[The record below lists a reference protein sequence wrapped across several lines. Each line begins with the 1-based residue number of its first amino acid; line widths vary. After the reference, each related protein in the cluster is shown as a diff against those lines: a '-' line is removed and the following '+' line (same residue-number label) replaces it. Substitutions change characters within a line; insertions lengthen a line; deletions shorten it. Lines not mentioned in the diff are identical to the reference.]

1 MKSTGSTFARQQ
13 ELSRQTIEMERARW
27 GGIQMV
33 VHMTRRDESR
43 FVEEA
48 LFVRGY
54 DPNKNLWL
62 TDPLWPVRNDNNK
75 GLPRTCTRNQNL
87 DSLR

>member
-1 MKSTGSTFARQQ
+1 MNPAIWVARQQ

-27 GGIQMV
+27 GGLQMV
-33 VHMTRRDESR
+33 VHMTRRGEPR

-54 DPNKNLWL
+54 DPTKFMVDGPTLASKE
-62 TDPLWPVRNDNNK
+62 R
-75 GLPRTCTRNQNL
+75 
-87 DSLR
+87 